1 DRGLD
6 GELLAVGAQGPE
18 RRRVAHAAAGD
29 AGTPEAIDLDAVRG
43 AEALRQEPVEGA
55 AERFLARAAEDL
67 LGGAVEEDDV
77 LARIHRDDGVHRRV
91 DDGGELR
98 LRRLGAMLGHE
109 HLARGHQ
116 DAHADHDH
124 VGDEHAAEEPGRV
137 EPAHERGHVQGDD
150 RRERRAAQGERNG
163 VPDEAA
169 FDGSQT
175 VQAAGRHSDADGT
188 CTARSG
194 HGGAPAAACG
204 AKAPAL
210 GMELPASL
218 PLPLALLAFGLVSGV
233 HCAGM
238 CGGIVAAFSTQGREQ
253 PLLDMRALARRQLA
267 FNAGRITSYAAAGVA
282 AGALGSAGAYA
293 AAALGAQS
301 ALAFAANGLL
311 VLMGLYLL
319 GASRLLA
326 PLERLGTPLWRR

>member
-1 DRGLD
+1 
-6 GELLAVGAQGPE
+6 
-18 RRRVAHAAAGD
+18 
-29 AGTPEAIDLDAVRG
+29 
-43 AEALRQEPVEGA
+43 
-55 AERFLARAAEDL
+55 
-67 LGGAVEEDDV
+67 
-77 LARIHRDDGVHRRV
+77 
-91 DDGGELR
+91 
-98 LRRLGAMLGHE
+98 
-109 HLARGHQ
+109 
-116 DAHADHDH
+116 
-124 VGDEHAAEEPGRV
+124 
-137 EPAHERGHVQGDD
+137 
-150 RRERRAAQGERNG
+150 
-163 VPDEAA
+163 
-169 FDGSQT
+169 
-175 VQAAGRHSDADGT
+175 
-188 CTARSG
+188 
-194 HGGAPAAACG
+194 
-204 AKAPAL
+204 
-210 GMELPASL
+210 MELPASL

-326 PLERLGTPLWRR
+326 PLERLGTPLWRRLQPHAARALRARTLPGAYGAGALWGWLPCGLVYGALAAATLSGGAAQGGLAMLAFGLGTLPNLLAMGLAAVQLRRWTSRRGVRAAVGGVVLGFGAWGLVHAGGLAGRIAAHLAAAFGLCIA